1 MIFEGGGMRATERS
15 VHASAGGREGIP
27 MVEVKKTNLLLC
39 MTAGVFALFSLSSCA
54 YDNDMTYLNDQVTA
68 LNKRVKSLEEGRGRD
83 VEGVRSGQV
92 GLRSDID
99 QMQGEIRRI
108 SGRTE
113 ENERLIKRSF
123 EKDLGDQD
131 ATKTKVKELSDRV
144 AELEKKVK
152 GQQETPGTESPVVQE
167 RKGQEEVASKPAE
180 PGVTAPGAIKNKEV
194 ELYEK
199 ALRSFREGKYEES
212 IDGFKS
218 FVKTYPKSDRAD
230 NAYFWI
236 GDSYMA
242 LKQYEQ
248 AILSFQDVVKKYPK
262 GNKVPNALL
271 KQAQAFL
278 EIKDK
283 TSAEVL
289 FKKVV
294 KSYPG
299 TSEATIAQKKLD
311 SLK

>member
-1 MIFEGGGMRATERS
+1 ML
-15 VHASAGGREGIP
+15 
-27 MVEVKKTNLLLC
+27 EVKKRNLLPGLVL
-39 MTAGVFALFSLSSCA
+39 GVFSAVALSSCV
-54 YDNDMTYLNDQVTA
+54 YDNEMTYLNDQVTA

-92 GLRSDID
+92 SLRSEID
-99 QMQGEIRRI
+99 QMQGEVRRL

-113 ENERLIKRSF
+113 ENERLIKRAF
-123 EKDLGDQD
+123 EKDLSEQD
-131 ATKTKVKELSDRV
+131 TLKAEVKQLSDKV
-144 AELEKKVK
+144 AELESNAK
-152 GQQETPGTESPVVQE
+152 GQQESPGTESPSVQE
-167 RKGQEEVASKPAE
+167 KKGPERVASRPSQPASRAPE
-180 PGVTAPGAIKNKEV
+180 PAKDKET

-199 ALRSFREGKYEES
+199 ALRSFREGKYEDS
-212 IDGFKS
+212 IEGFKL
-218 FVKTYPKSDRAD
+218 FAKTYPKSDRAD

-289 FKKVV
+289 YKKVV
-294 KSYPG
+294 KNYPG
-299 TSEATIAQKKLD
+299 TSEASIAQKKLAAM
-311 SLK
+311 K

>member
-1 MIFEGGGMRATERS
+1 MAEA
-15 VHASAGGREGIP
+15 
-27 MVEVKKTNLLLC
+27 KKRNLL
-39 MTAGVFALFSLSSCA
+39 MWAMFGVFSTFSLTSCV
-54 YDNDMTYLNDQVTA
+54 YDNEMTYLNDQVTA

-83 VEGVRSGQV
+83 VEGVRSGQI
-92 GLRSDID
+92 GMRSEMD
-99 QMQGEIRRI
+99 QMQGEIRRL

-113 ENERLIKRSF
+113 ENERLIKRAF
-123 EKDLGDQD
+123 ERDLGDQD

-144 AELEKKVK
+144 AELEARLKVP
-152 GQQETPGTESPVVQE
+152 QEHPGAESPGVQ
-167 RKGQEEVASKPAE
+167 KGQEQVASRPPEPAATPSE
-180 PGVTAPGAIKNKEV
+180 GIKSKEV
-194 ELYEK
+194 DLYEK
-199 ALRSFREGKYEES
+199 SLRSFREGKYEES
-212 IDGFKS
+212 IDGFRS

-248 AILSFQDVVKKYPK
+248 AILSFQDVIKKYPK

-294 KSYPG
+294 KNYPG
-299 TSEATIAQKKLD
+299 TSEAAIAQKKLD
-311 SLK
+311 TLK

>member
-1 MIFEGGGMRATERS
+1 MAEA
-15 VHASAGGREGIP
+15 
-27 MVEVKKTNLLLC
+27 KKRNLLRVLSVG
-39 MTAGVFALFSLSSCA
+39 AFSSFLLSACV
-54 YDNDMTYLNDQVTA
+54 YDNEMTYYNDQITA
-68 LNKRVKSLEEGRGRD
+68 LNKRVKSLEEGRGRE

-92 GLRSDID
+92 GLRSEID
-99 QMQGEIRRI
+99 QMQGEMRRL

-113 ENERLIKRSF
+113 ENERLIKRAF

-131 ATKTKVKELSDRV
+131 AVRMKVKELSDKV
-144 AELEKKVK
+144 AELETKVK
-152 GQQETPGTESPVVQE
+152 GQPEHPGVESPGAQE
-167 RKGQEEVASKPAE
+167 KRGQQQVASKSSE
-180 PGVTAPGAIKNKEV
+180 PGATVPEAIKNKEV

-212 IDGFKS
+212 IEGFKS
-218 FVKTYPKSDRAD
+218 FVKTYPKSDRGD

-271 KQAQAFL
+271 RQAQAFL

-294 KSYPG
+294 KNHPG

-311 SLK
+311 AMK